1 MRLYTLAALLAVS
14 LFALPAAAQEQRGAI
29 VGVVTDAS
37 GAVLP
42 GVAIEVRSR
51 SVVGVNTTVTDATG
65 AYRFP
70 ALPVGTYTVTAN
82 LQGFGP
88 ATGEAVVTLGKQL
101 TIDLTMKVSGLSESV
116 TVTAVSPTIDV
127 KANAV
132 TSTVDSTL
140 IALIPKG
147 RGLLS
152 VLTQIPGTNN
162 ETRGGG
168 LMIDGASGSEN
179 RFVVDGVDRT
189 NARTGTAT
197 AISGTEVVVQDF
209 IEEVQV
215 KQSGWAAEYRAA
227 LGGVVNA
234 VTKTGSNDFHGSAGA
249 YYTTSDWLGDIRQT
263 VRAVP
268 SNAAL
273 MESVQIPRDDSHQTD
288 MVLTL
293 GGPIKKDKIWFFA
306 GYAPQYYPSE
316 RTVTWTNPGTFPA
329 TQTFNNGDPNNL
341 ALNYN
346 ATSQLSNSLRARF
359 TGTNE
364 TQKGA
369 LGLPAIEPNG
379 TSTASAATFNPR
391 SAVYTEQRQ
400 NAYSGVLDWVANDK
414 TYVNVTA
421 GFIGYGLNSAGGDY
435 YHGTRRTFSTTNVGQ
450 AGVPAEFQNPSGF
463 ADNNSNSFT
472 VADNYDRF
480 NLQADITRFASWKGE
495 HAFKIGGLYERIGNY
510 ADLGQQHVNI
520 AFQWNQT
527 LVTTQNVPVTGT
539 YGYFVASRQY
549 TDGDIKETNLS
560 FYAQDAWTVNNRL
573 TVNYG
578 VRLEKEEIPS
588 YNPNAPGVN
597 FGWGDKIAPRAGFA
611 YDVKGDGRWKAYGSY
626 GLFFDTMKLEMP
638 RGAWGGEKW
647 VSYYYTLDTPDWKS
661 IDCKGPN
668 GEEGCNG
675 GKFIEEIN
683 FRHTSNEPGSVIG
696 QIDPNLEP
704 TQKHE
709 YTFGLD
715 HELGA
720 RMSLG
725 IRYVNKGWDQTID
738 DIGVCAPGSQTCGE
752 VYNIA
757 NPGYGIGKQP
767 IQGPYPTVPKVLNT
781 YNGLEFVVR
790 KRYSDNWQATS
801 SIVFSRL
808 YGNYGGLA
816 SSDEAG
822 RTAPN
827 VSRYYDSLFLSFTQT
842 GEEAIGRLNTD
853 RPVQFKF
860 QGSYTMPF
868 GTSIGANFQASSG
881 LLQSSTV
888 TYQGVPIYFNGRGDL
903 GRTPMFNQTDLMI
916 HHDFRMGGSRAFSLE
931 ANITNLFDQKT
942 ATGMAFAAYRDAL
955 VIPNFASRPADAFFQ
970 PGGFDTVAIQASRMP
985 TSGRPSPTYG
995 QYNAFQGA
1003 RSIRV
1008 MAKFAF

>member
-14 LFALPAAAQEQRGAI
+14 LFALPAAAQEQRGSI

-42 GVAIEVRSR
+42 GVAIEVRSK

-65 AYRFP
+65 SYRFP
-70 ALPVGTYTVTAN
+70 ALPVGTYQVTAN
-82 LQGFGP
+82 LQGFGA

-101 TIDLTMKVSGLSESV
+101 TIDLQMKVSGLSESV

-132 TSTVDSTL
+132 TATVDSSM

-234 VTKTGSNDFHGSAGA
+234 VTKTGSNEFHGSAGA
-249 YYTTSDWLGDIRQT
+249 YYTTNDWLGDIRQT

-273 MESVQIPRDDSHQTD
+273 AESVQIPRDESHQTD
-288 MVLTL
+288 MVATL
-293 GGPIKKDKIWFFA
+293 GGPIKKDKIWFFV

-329 TQTFNNGDPNNL
+329 TQTFANGDPNNL

-364 TQKGA
+364 SQKGA

-391 SAVYTEQRQ
+391 SPVFTEQSQ
-400 NAYSGVLDWVANDK
+400 NAYSGILDWVLNEK
-414 TYVNVTA
+414 TYVNVT
-421 GFIGYGLNSAGGDY
+421 GSFLGYGLHSAGGDY
-435 YHGTRRTFSTTNVGQ
+435 YHGTRRTFATTNVGQ
-450 AGVPAEFQNPSGF
+450 AGVPVEFQNPVNF

-480 NLQADITRFASWKGE
+480 NLSADVTRFADWKGQ
-495 HAFKIGGLYERIGNY
+495 HSFKIGGLYERIGNY

-560 FYAQDAWTVNNRL
+560 FYAQDAWTMNSKL

-588 YNPNAPGVN
+588 YNPNAPGVE

-661 IDCKGPN
+661 IDCKGAN

-675 GKFIEEIN
+675 GKYIEEIN

-696 QIDPNLEP
+696 QIDPDLQP

-790 KRYSDNWQATS
+790 KRYSNNWQGTS

-827 VSRYYDSLFLSFTQT
+827 VSRYYDSLFLSFDQT
-842 GEEAIGRLNTD
+842 GAEALGRLNTD
-853 RPVQFKF
+853 RPVQFKL
-860 QGSYTMPF
+860 QGSYMMPWH
-868 GTSIGANFQASSG
+868 TSVGLNFFASSG

-903 GRTPMFNQTDLMI
+903 GRTPMLSQIDLML
-916 HHDFRMGGSRAFSLE
+916 HHDFRMGGNRSIGLE
-931 ANITNLFDQKT
+931 VNVTNLFDQQT

-970 PGGFDTVAIQASRMP
+970 PGGFDTVALQAARLP
-985 TSGRPSPTYG
+985 TSGRPDPRYN
-995 QYNAFQGA
+995 QANAFQGA

-1008 MAKFAF
+1008 MARVGF